1 MADLA
6 VRQGTRL
13 QSTDYFLLL
22 LLGEEP
28 VSGTHMLNFIP
39 QMGEH

>member
-6 VRQGTRL
+6 ARHGTRL
-13 QSTDYFLLL
+13 QSTHYFLLWF
-22 LLGEEP
+22 LGEEP